1 MMDDEDFVDIEEI
14 DKQDLEIESN
24 NKKSTKRK
32 DPPKQKKDVTTNSA
46 KKAKY
51 VFNSRDKEIIK
62 TAISKYGSSFATIAK
77 EYFSDANPP
86 VGRIDVQNYIS
97 NNPHLKDFCKK
108 GTLRIL
114 FNFVPPSSVIFLRTD
129 FQNIK
134 ELKMK
139 RSRNSTKTPNQSLKL
154 VEKTRSRTKPRTPR
168 QVL

>member
-1 MMDDEDFVDIEEI
+1 MDDEDFADDEEI
-14 DKQDLEIESN
+14 DEQDLEIESN

-32 DPPKQKKDVTTNSA
+32 DPPKQKQKKDVANTTNSA

-86 VGRIDVQNYIS
+86 VGRTDVQNYIS

-114 FNFVPPSSVIFLRTD
+114 FNFVPPSIIIFLRTD

-139 RSRNSTKTPNQSLKL
+139 RLGNSTKTPNQSLK
-154 VEKTRSRTKPRTPR
+154 
-168 QVL
+168 